1 MVDTIHVILG
11 SYCVGGRHGQDVD
24 LGRSRM
30 AVLPGLEQGL
40 ENLISTTFTLEDECT
55 VIT

>member
-1 MVDTIHVILG
+1 MVDIVHVILG
-11 SYCVGGRHGQDVD
+11 SYCVGGRHRQDVD

-30 AVLPGLEQGL
+30 AVLPGLEQGM